1 MTATLHIALTTTG
14 TPVVDRAV
22 ASLTRRTPMHQR
34 MAAAVAEKV
43 REHLVTVSRER
54 HATATRLGA
63 NQTHFWESAARGVAV
78 GAVDESGGNVALKH
92 PGIARAFRDVEIK
105 PGPGKKFLTIPLVA
119 EAYGRR
125 AADIW
130 QEWGLFIPRRKTGEK
145 GIIASKSPL
154 GLVTPFYLLVKG
166 VTQKQ
171 DRTLLPTDDA
181 IRTTAVQAIRDYIAG
196 KVRQQNAGG
205 LA

>member
-1 MTATLHIALTTTG
+1 M
-14 TPVVDRAV
+14 V
-22 ASLTRRTPMHQR
+22 S
-34 MAAAVAEKV
+34 AVAEKV
-43 REHLVTVSRER
+43 REHRVKRSLEK
-54 HATATRLGA
+54 HDTAKRLGA
-63 NQTHFWESAARGVAV
+63 NITRFWEMPARGIAV
-78 GAVDESGGNVALKH
+78 GSVDESGGNIALKH
-92 PGIARAFRDVEIK
+92 PGIARAFGDVEIK

-125 AADIW
+125 ARDIW

-154 GLVTPFYLLVKG
+154 GLVTPFYLLVKS

-171 DRTLLPTDDA
+171 DRTILPSDNVIKATALLG
-181 IRTTAVQAIRDYIAG
+181 IKEYLEE
-196 KVRQQNAGG
+196 RQREEKKGG